1 MEKGDAQKNIFL
13 SWLLVIVM
21 FELEMWEVFMAWV
34 KFVREGIE
42 IEVNAGM
49 SVLEAE
55 IQAGLRPDAPCGGLG
70 KCGKC
75 LVKMNGEVV
84 KACQMQIGEGEICV
98 VETLDGAG
106 NEKILTDGFNREV
119 VLEPG
124 LKMAQVKLEKAKT
137 GEKRSDWQRL
147 LDTLAEADGE
157 VEPEQM
163 EVDLKLAGEL
173 YGMRRDSDEWYV
185 IYSRRRILEMRKEAG
200 RRCLAAFDIGT
211 TTIAGYLLDGADGRT
226 LAVESRMNPQA
237 QYGADVI
244 MRANYALEH
253 GTEALSMCVRKAV
266 NEMLGSLA
274 EDAGIRR
281 EDVFQVCV
289 VGNTCMHHLFL
300 GISPASLV
308 HAPYTPAV
316 SERLVLNAGDYGL
329 SVQERAELIM
339 LPDIAG
345 YVGADTCGCL
355 LAIRQD
361 LREEISLMIDIGTNG
376 EMVLG
381 NRERMVTCSTAA
393 GPAFEGAKIEC
404 GMRGADG
411 AVDHVKYEDG
421 KWSYTTVGNKPAV
434 GLCGSGLIDL
444 VAGLL
449 DAGILDENGVLRS
462 GQEKQ
467 GVFILVPPEQS
478 GNERGV
484 YLTQKDIGEV
494 QLAKAAIAAGIRML
508 MEKLG
513 ITEDEISSV
522 YIAGAFG
529 NYMDP
534 VSAGKISLLPATL
547 VKKVKP
553 VGNAAGEGAKI
564 ALVNE
569 KEMLEMDELVRKTEF
584 IELAASAD
592 FQDYFI
598 DELGFEID
606 E

>member
-1 MEKGDAQKNIFL
+1 
-13 SWLLVIVM
+13 
-21 FELEMWEVFMAWV
+21 MAWV

-75 LVKMNGEVV
+75 MVKIDGEVV
-84 KACQMQIGEGEICV
+84 KACQVRICEGEICV

-185 IYSRRRILEMRKEAG
+185 IYSRRRILEMRKETG

-211 TTIAGYLLDGADGRT
+211 TTIVGYLLDGADGRT

-281 EDVFQVCV
+281 EDVFQVCI

-329 SVQERAELIM
+329 AVQERAELIM
-339 LPDIAG
+339 LSDIAG

-361 LREEISLMIDIGTNG
+361 QQEEISLMIDIGTNG

-404 GMRGADG
+404 GMRGAAG

-421 KWSYTTVGNKPAV
+421 KWNYTTVGNKPAV

-449 DAGILDENGVLRS
+449 DAGMLDENGVLRS

>member
-1 MEKGDAQKNIFL
+1 
-13 SWLLVIVM
+13 
-21 FELEMWEVFMAWV
+21 MAWV
-34 KFVREGIE
+34 KFVRENCE
-42 IEVNAGM
+42 IEVEAGM

-55 IQAGLRPDAPCGGLG
+55 IRAGLRPDAPCGGLG

-75 LVKMNGEVV
+75 LVKINGEVV
-84 KACQMQIGEGEICV
+84 KACQVRVGTGETCV
-98 VETLDGAG
+98 VETLDRVGD
-106 NEKILTDGFNREV
+106 EKILTAGFNREV
-119 VLEPG
+119 VFEPG
-124 LKMAQVKLEKAKT
+124 LRMAQVELEKAKP

-147 LDTLAEADGE
+147 LNELAEKDSDVA
-157 VEPEQM
+157 PESM
-163 EVDLKLAGEL
+163 EVDLRLAGEL
-173 YGMRRDSDEWYV
+173 YGMRRDSDDWYV
-185 IYSRRRILEMRKEAG
+185 IYSGRRILEMRKVAG

-211 TTIAGYLLDGADGRT
+211 TTIAGYLLDGEDGRT

-253 GTEALSMCVRKAV
+253 GTEVLSMCIREAA
-266 NEMLGSLA
+266 NEMLGVLA
-274 EDAGIRR
+274 DDAGIDRR
-281 EDVFQVCV
+281 DIFQVCI

-329 SVQERAELIM
+329 DVQRKAELIM

-355 LAIRQD
+355 LALRQD
-361 LREEISLMIDIGTNG
+361 LQEEISLMIDIGTNG

-381 NRERMVTCSTAA
+381 NREHLVTCSTAA

-404 GMRGADG
+404 GMRGAAG

-449 DAGILDENGVLRS
+449 DAGMLDENGALS
-462 GQEKQ
+462 TGQENQ
-467 GVFILVPPEQS
+467 GVFMLVPPEQA

-494 QLAKAAIAAGIRML
+494 QLAKAAIAAGIQML
-508 MEKLG
+508 MERLG

-534 VSAGKISLLPATL
+534 VSAGKIGLIPTAL
-547 VKKVKP
+547 VKEVKP

-569 KEMLEMDELVRKTEF
+569 NEMLEMDELVRKIDF
-584 IELAASAD
+584 VELAASAE
-592 FQDYFI
+592 FQDHFI
-598 DELGFEID
+598 DELGFIKVNE
-606 E
+606 

>member
-1 MEKGDAQKNIFL
+1 
-13 SWLLVIVM
+13 
-21 FELEMWEVFMAWV
+21 MAWV
-34 KFVREGIE
+34 KFVRKNIE
-42 IEVNAGM
+42 IEMEDGA

-55 IQAGLRPDAPCGGLG
+55 IRAGLRPDAPCGGLG

-75 LVKMNGEVV
+75 LVKINGEVV
-84 KACQMQIGEGEICV
+84 KACQVRISEGETCV
-98 VETLDGAG
+98 VETLDRAG
-106 NEKILTDGFNREV
+106 SEKILMDGFNREV
-119 VLEPG
+119 VFEPG
-124 LKMAQVKLEKAKT
+124 LRMVQVELEKARP

-147 LDTLAEADGE
+147 LDELAEMDSD
-157 VEPEQM
+157 VEPERM

-173 YGMRRDSDEWYV
+173 YGMRRDSDDWYV
-185 IYSRRRILEMRKEAG
+185 IYSGRRILEMRKQAG

-211 TTIAGYLLDGADGRT
+211 TTIAGYLLDSEDGRM

-253 GTEALSMCVRKAV
+253 GTDVLSRCIREAV
-266 NEMLGSLA
+266 NEMLGVLA
-274 EDAGIRR
+274 GDAGISR
-281 EDVFQVCV
+281 EDIFQVCI

-329 SVQERAELIM
+329 DVQRKAELIM

-355 LAIRQD
+355 LALRQD
-361 LREEISLMIDIGTNG
+361 QKDEISLMIDIGTNG

-381 NRERMVTCSTAA
+381 NRNRLVTCSTAA

-404 GMRGADG
+404 GMRGAAG
-411 AVDHVKYEDG
+411 AVDHVKYENG
-421 KWSYTTVGNKPAV
+421 KWDYTTVGNQPAV

-449 DAGILDENGVLRS
+449 DAGMLDENGALSS

-467 GVFILVPPEQS
+467 GVFMLVPLEQA

-494 QLAKAAIAAGIRML
+494 QLAKAAIAAGIQML
-508 MEKLG
+508 MKRLG
-513 ITEDEISSV
+513 ITEEEICSV

-534 VSAGKISLLPATL
+534 VSAGKIGLLPAAL

-569 KEMLEMDELVRKTEF
+569 REMLEMDELVGKIDF
-584 IELAASAD
+584 VELAASGD

-598 DELGFEID
+598 DELGFEAN

>member
-1 MEKGDAQKNIFL
+1 MLWSGII
-13 SWLLVIVM
+13 LLVVVM
-21 FELEMWEVFMAWV
+21 LGLEMWEVFMAWV

-42 IEVNAGM
+42 IEVNAGR

-75 LVKMNGEVV
+75 LVKINGEVV
-84 KACQMQIGEGEICV
+84 KACQVRICEGETCV
-98 VETLDGAG
+98 VETLDRAG

-119 VLEPG
+119 VFEPG
-124 LKMAQVKLEKAKT
+124 LRMAQVELEKAKT

-147 LDTLAEADGE
+147 LDTLAETDGE
-157 VEPEQM
+157 VEPGQM

-281 EDVFQVCV
+281 EDIFQVCV

-329 SVQERAELIM
+329 AVQERAELIM
-339 LPDIAG
+339 LSDIAG

-404 GMRGADG
+404 GMRGAAG

-421 KWSYTTVGNKPAV
+421 KWNYTTVGNKPAV

-449 DAGILDENGVLRS
+449 DAGMLDENGVLRS

-467 GVFILVPPEQS
+467 DAFILVPPERA

-508 MEKLG
+508 MERLG
-513 ITEDEISSV
+513 ITEDDIGSV

-534 VSAGKISLLPATL
+534 VSAGKIGLLPATL

-569 KEMLEMDELVRKTEF
+569 KEMLEMDELVRKIEF
-584 IELAASAD
+584 VELAASAD

-598 DELGFEID
+598 DELGFETG

>member
-1 MEKGDAQKNIFL
+1 
-13 SWLLVIVM
+13 
-21 FELEMWEVFMAWV
+21 MAWV
-34 KFVREGIE
+34 NFVREGKR
-42 IEVNAGM
+42 IEVEDGV

-55 IQAGLRPDAPCGGLG
+55 IRAGLRPDAPCGGLG

-75 LVKMNGEVV
+75 LVKIDGEVV
-84 KACQMQIGEGEICV
+84 KACQVRAGGEPEHKEYI
-98 VETLDGAG
+98 VETLERSGD
-106 NEKILTDGFNREV
+106 EKILTDGFNREV
-119 VLEPG
+119 VFAPG
-124 LKMAQVKLEKAKT
+124 VRMEKVVLEKAKQ

-147 LDTLAEADGE
+147 LDALAETDSG
-157 VEPEQM
+157 VEPERM
-163 EVDLKLAGEL
+163 EADLKLAGEL
-173 YGMRRDSDEWYV
+173 YGMRRDSDDWYV
-185 IYSRRRILEMRKEAG
+185 IYSGRRIMELRKEAG
-200 RRCLAAFDIGT
+200 RRCLVAFDIGT
-211 TTIAGYLLDGADGRT
+211 TTIAGYLLDGEDGRT

-253 GTEALSMCVRKAV
+253 GTDVLSQCIREAV
-266 NEMLGSLA
+266 NEMLGVLA
-274 EDAGIRR
+274 GDAGISR
-281 EDVFQVCV
+281 DDIFQVCI

-329 SVQERAELIM
+329 DVQRKAELIM

-355 LAIRQD
+355 LTLRQD
-361 LREEISLMIDIGTNG
+361 LKDEISLMIDIGTNG

-381 NRERMVTCSTAA
+381 NKERLVTCSTAA

-404 GMRGADG
+404 GMRGAAG
-411 AVDHVKYEDG
+411 AVDHVKFEDG
-421 KWSYTTVGNKPAV
+421 KWSYTTVGDKPAV

-449 DAGILDENGVLRS
+449 DAGMLDENGVLSS
-462 GQEKQ
+462 GQEKP
-467 GVFILVPPEQS
+467 GVFVLVPKEQA
-478 GNERGV
+478 GTEKGV
-484 YLTQKDIGEV
+484 YITQKDIGEV
-494 QLAKAAIAAGIRML
+494 QLAKAAIAAGIQML
-508 MEKLG
+508 EKQIGIMEDQ
-513 ITEDEISSV
+513 IDSV

-534 VSAGKISLLPATL
+534 VSAGRIGLFPETL
-547 VKKVKP
+547 VRKVKP

-569 KEMLEMDELVRKTEF
+569 REMLEMDELVRKIDF
-584 IELAASAD
+584 VELAASAD

-598 DELGFEID
+598 DELGFEMS

>member
-1 MEKGDAQKNIFL
+1 M
-13 SWLLVIVM
+13 VC
-21 FELEMWEVFMAWV
+21 V
-34 KFVREGIE
+34 KFVREDIE
-42 IEVNAGM
+42 IEMEDGA

-55 IQAGLRPDAPCGGLG
+55 IRAGLRPDAPCGGLG

-75 LVKMNGEVV
+75 LVKINGEVV
-84 KACQMQIGEGEICV
+84 KACQVRISEGETCV
-98 VETLDGAG
+98 VETLDRAG
-106 NEKILTDGFNREV
+106 SEKILTDGFNREV
-119 VLEPG
+119 VFEPG
-124 LKMAQVKLEKAKT
+124 LRMAQVELEKARP

-147 LDTLAEADGE
+147 LDELAEMDSD
-157 VEPEQM
+157 VEPERM

-173 YGMRRDSDEWYV
+173 YGMRRDSDDWYV
-185 IYSRRRILEMRKEAG
+185 IYSGRRILEMRKQAG

-211 TTIAGYLLDGADGRT
+211 TTIAGYLLDSEDGRM

-253 GTEALSMCVRKAV
+253 GTDVLSRCIREAV
-266 NEMLGSLA
+266 NEMLGVLA
-274 EDAGIRR
+274 GDAGISR
-281 EDVFQVCV
+281 EDIFQVCI

-329 SVQERAELIM
+329 DVQRKAELIM

-355 LAIRQD
+355 LALRQD
-361 LREEISLMIDIGTNG
+361 LKDEISLIIDIGTNG

-381 NRERMVTCSTAA
+381 NRDRLVTCSTAA

-404 GMRGADG
+404 GMRGAAG
-411 AVDHVKYEDG
+411 AVDHVKYENG
-421 KWSYTTVGNKPAV
+421 KWNYTTVGNQPAV
-434 GLCGSGLIDL
+434 GLCGSGFIDL

-449 DAGILDENGVLRS
+449 DAGMLDENGALSS

-467 GVFILVPPEQS
+467 GVFMLVPPEQA

-494 QLAKAAIAAGIRML
+494 QLAKAAIAAGIQML
-508 MEKLG
+508 MKRLG
-513 ITEDEISSV
+513 ITEEEICSV

-534 VSAGKISLLPATL
+534 VSAGKIGLLPAVL

-569 KEMLEMDELVRKTEF
+569 REMLEMDELVGKIDF
-584 IELAASAD
+584 VELAASGD

-598 DELGFEID
+598 DELGFEAN

>member
-1 MEKGDAQKNIFL
+1 
-13 SWLLVIVM
+13 
-21 FELEMWEVFMAWV
+21 MAWV
-34 KFVREGIE
+34 KFVRENIE
-42 IEVNAGM
+42 IEMEDGA

-55 IQAGLRPDAPCGGLG
+55 IRAGLRPDAPCGGLG

-75 LVKMNGEVV
+75 LVKINGEVV
-84 KACQMQIGEGEICV
+84 KACQVRISEGETCV
-98 VETLDGAG
+98 VETLDRAG
-106 NEKILTDGFNREV
+106 SEKILTDGFNREV
-119 VLEPG
+119 VFEPG
-124 LKMAQVKLEKAKT
+124 LRMVQVKLEKARP

-147 LDTLAEADGE
+147 LDELAEMDSD
-157 VEPEQM
+157 VEPERM

-173 YGMRRDSDEWYV
+173 YGMRRDSDDWYV
-185 IYSRRRILEMRKEAG
+185 IYSGRRILEMRKQAG

-211 TTIAGYLLDGADGRT
+211 TTIAGYLLDSEDGRM

-253 GTEALSMCVRKAV
+253 GTDVLSRCIREAV
-266 NEMLGSLA
+266 NEMLGVLA
-274 EDAGIRR
+274 GDAGISR
-281 EDVFQVCV
+281 EDIFQVCI

-329 SVQERAELIM
+329 DVQRKAELIM

-355 LAIRQD
+355 LALRQD
-361 LREEISLMIDIGTNG
+361 QKDEISLMIDIGTNG

-381 NRERMVTCSTAA
+381 NRNRLVTCSTAA

-404 GMRGADG
+404 GMRGAAG
-411 AVDHVKYEDG
+411 AVDHVKYENG
-421 KWSYTTVGNKPAV
+421 KWDYTTVGNQPAV

-449 DAGILDENGVLRS
+449 DAGMLDENGALSS

-467 GVFILVPPEQS
+467 GVFMLVPLEQA

-494 QLAKAAIAAGIRML
+494 QLAKAAIAAGIQML
-508 MEKLG
+508 MKRLG
-513 ITEDEISSV
+513 ITEEEICSV

-529 NYMDP
+529 TYMDP
-534 VSAGKISLLPATL
+534 VSAGKIGLLPAAL

-569 KEMLEMDELVRKTEF
+569 REMLEMDELVGKIDF
-584 IELAASAD
+584 VELAASGD

-598 DELGFEID
+598 DELGFEAN

>member
-1 MEKGDAQKNIFL
+1 
-13 SWLLVIVM
+13 
-21 FELEMWEVFMAWV
+21 MAWV
-34 KFVREGIE
+34 KFVRENIE
-42 IEVNAGM
+42 IEMEDGA

-55 IQAGLRPDAPCGGLG
+55 IRAGLRPDAPCGGLG

-75 LVKMNGEVV
+75 LVKINGEVV
-84 KACQMQIGEGEICV
+84 KACQVRISEGETCV
-98 VETLDGAG
+98 VETLDRAG
-106 NEKILTDGFNREV
+106 SEKILTDGFNREV
-119 VLEPG
+119 VFEPG
-124 LKMAQVKLEKAKT
+124 LRMVQVELEKARP

-147 LDTLAEADGE
+147 LDELAEMDSD
-157 VEPEQM
+157 VEPERM

-173 YGMRRDSDEWYV
+173 YGMRRDSDDWYV
-185 IYSRRRILEMRKEAG
+185 IYSGRRILEMRKQAG
-200 RRCLAAFDIGT
+200 RRCLVAFDIGT
-211 TTIAGYLLDGADGRT
+211 TTIAGYLLDSEDGRM

-253 GTEALSMCVRKAV
+253 GTDVLSRCIREAV
-266 NEMLGSLA
+266 NEMLGVLA
-274 EDAGIRR
+274 GDAGISRQ
-281 EDVFQVCV
+281 DIFQVCI

-329 SVQERAELIM
+329 DVQRKAELIM

-355 LAIRQD
+355 LALRQD
-361 LREEISLMIDIGTNG
+361 QKDEISLMIDIGTNG

-381 NRERMVTCSTAA
+381 NRNRLVTCSTAA

-404 GMRGADG
+404 GMRGAAG
-411 AVDHVKYEDG
+411 AVDHVKYENG
-421 KWSYTTVGNKPAV
+421 KWDYTTVGNQPAV

-449 DAGILDENGVLRS
+449 DAGMLDENGALSS

-467 GVFILVPPEQS
+467 GVFMLVPLEQA

-494 QLAKAAIAAGIRML
+494 QLAKAAIAAGIQML
-508 MEKLG
+508 MKRLG
-513 ITEDEISSV
+513 ITEEEICSV

-534 VSAGKISLLPATL
+534 VSAGKIGLLPAAL

-569 KEMLEMDELVRKTEF
+569 REMLEMDELVGKIDF
-584 IELAASAD
+584 VELAASGD

-598 DELGFEID
+598 DELGFEAN

>member
-1 MEKGDAQKNIFL
+1 
-13 SWLLVIVM
+13 
-21 FELEMWEVFMAWV
+21 MAWV
-34 KFVREGIE
+34 KFVRENIE
-42 IEVNAGM
+42 IEMEDGA

-55 IQAGLRPDAPCGGLG
+55 IRAGLRPDAPCGGLG

-75 LVKMNGEVV
+75 LVKINGEVV
-84 KACQMQIGEGEICV
+84 KACQVRISEGETCV
-98 VETLDGAG
+98 VETLDRAG
-106 NEKILTDGFNREV
+106 SEKILTDGFNREV
-119 VLEPG
+119 VFEPG
-124 LKMAQVKLEKAKT
+124 LRMVQVELEKARP

-147 LDTLAEADGE
+147 LDELAEMDSD
-157 VEPEQM
+157 VEPERM

-173 YGMRRDSDEWYV
+173 YGMRRDSDDWYV
-185 IYSRRRILEMRKEAG
+185 IYSGRRILEMRKQAG

-211 TTIAGYLLDGADGRT
+211 TTIAGYLLDSEDGRM

-253 GTEALSMCVRKAV
+253 GTDVLSRCIREAV
-266 NEMLGSLA
+266 NEMLGVLA
-274 EDAGIRR
+274 GDAGISR
-281 EDVFQVCV
+281 EDIFQVCI

-329 SVQERAELIM
+329 DVQRKAELIM

-355 LAIRQD
+355 LALRQD
-361 LREEISLMIDIGTNG
+361 QKDEISLMIDIGTNG

-381 NRERMVTCSTAA
+381 NRNRLVTCSTAA

-404 GMRGADG
+404 GMRGAAG

-449 DAGILDENGVLRS
+449 DAGMLDENGALS
-462 GQEKQ
+462 TGQENQ
-467 GVFILVPPEQS
+467 GVFMLVPLEQA

-494 QLAKAAIAAGIRML
+494 QLAKAAIAAGIQML
-508 MEKLG
+508 MKRLG
-513 ITEDEISSV
+513 ITEEEICSV

-534 VSAGKISLLPATL
+534 VSAGKIGLLPAAL

-569 KEMLEMDELVRKTEF
+569 REMLEMDELVGKIDF
-584 IELAASAD
+584 VELAASGD

-598 DELGFEID
+598 DELGFEAN

>member
-1 MEKGDAQKNIFL
+1 
-13 SWLLVIVM
+13 
-21 FELEMWEVFMAWV
+21 MAWV

-55 IQAGLRPDAPCGGLG
+55 IRAGLRPDAPCGGLG

-75 LVKMNGEVV
+75 LVKINGEVV
-84 KACQMQIGEGEICV
+84 KACQVRIGEGETCV
-98 VETLDGAG
+98 VETLDRAG

-119 VLEPG
+119 VFEPG
-124 LKMAQVKLEKAKT
+124 LRMAQVELEKAKT

-147 LDTLAEADGE
+147 LDTLAETDGE
-157 VEPEQM
+157 VEPGQM

-329 SVQERAELIM
+329 DVQRKAELIM

-355 LAIRQD
+355 LTLRQD
-361 LREEISLMIDIGTNG
+361 LKDEISLMIDIGTNG

-381 NRERMVTCSTAA
+381 NKERLVTCSTAA

-404 GMRGADG
+404 GMRGAAG
-411 AVDHVKYEDG
+411 AVDHVKFEDG
-421 KWSYTTVGNKPAV
+421 KWSYTTVGDKPAV

-449 DAGILDENGVLRS
+449 DAGMLDENGVLSS
-462 GQEKQ
+462 GQEKS
-467 GVFILVPPEQS
+467 GVFVLVPKEQA
-478 GNERGV
+478 GTEKGV
-484 YLTQKDIGEV
+484 YITQKDIGEV
-494 QLAKAAIAAGIRML
+494 QLAKAAIAAGIQML
-508 MEKLG
+508 EKQLG
-513 ITEDEISSV
+513 IMEDQIDSV

-534 VSAGKISLLPATL
+534 VSAGRIGLFPETL
-547 VKKVKP
+547 VRKVKP

-569 KEMLEMDELVRKTEF
+569 RKMLEMDELVRKIDF
-584 IELAASAD
+584 VELAASAD

-598 DELGFEID
+598 DELGFGMSE
-606 E
+606 

>member
-1 MEKGDAQKNIFL
+1 
-13 SWLLVIVM
+13 
-21 FELEMWEVFMAWV
+21 MAWV
-34 KFVREGIE
+34 KFVRENIE
-42 IEVNAGM
+42 IEMEDGA

-55 IQAGLRPDAPCGGLG
+55 IRAGLRPDAPCGGLG

-75 LVKMNGEVV
+75 LVKINGEVV
-84 KACQMQIGEGEICV
+84 KACQVRISEGETCV
-98 VETLDGAG
+98 VETLDRAG
-106 NEKILTDGFNREV
+106 SEKILTDGFNREV
-119 VLEPG
+119 VFEPG
-124 LKMAQVKLEKAKT
+124 LRMVQVELEKARP

-147 LDTLAEADGE
+147 LDELAEMDSD
-157 VEPEQM
+157 VEPERM

-173 YGMRRDSDEWYV
+173 YGMRRDSDDWYV
-185 IYSRRRILEMRKEAG
+185 IYSGRRILEMRKQAG

-211 TTIAGYLLDGADGRT
+211 TTIAGYLLDGEDGRT

-253 GTEALSMCVRKAV
+253 GTDVLSQCIREAV
-266 NEMLGSLA
+266 NEMLGVLA
-274 EDAGIRR
+274 GAAGISRN
-281 EDVFQVCV
+281 DIFQVCI

-329 SVQERAELIM
+329 DVQRKAELIM

-355 LAIRQD
+355 LALRQD
-361 LREEISLMIDIGTNG
+361 QKDEISLMIDIGTNG

-381 NRERMVTCSTAA
+381 NRNRLVTCSTAA

-404 GMRGADG
+404 GMRGAAG
-411 AVDHVKYEDG
+411 AVDHVKYENG
-421 KWSYTTVGNKPAV
+421 KWDYTTVGNQPAV

-449 DAGILDENGVLRS
+449 DAGMLDENGALSS

-467 GVFILVPPEQS
+467 GVFMLVPLEQA

-494 QLAKAAIAAGIRML
+494 QLAKAAIAAGIQML
-508 MEKLG
+508 MKRLG
-513 ITEDEISSV
+513 ITEEEICSV

-534 VSAGKISLLPATL
+534 VSAGKIGLLPAAL

-569 KEMLEMDELVRKTEF
+569 REMLEMDELVGKIDF
-584 IELAASAD
+584 VELAASGD

-598 DELGFEID
+598 DELGFEAN

>member
-1 MEKGDAQKNIFL
+1 
-13 SWLLVIVM
+13 
-21 FELEMWEVFMAWV
+21 MAWV
-34 KFVREGIE
+34 KFVRENCE
-42 IEVNAGM
+42 IEVEAGM

-55 IQAGLRPDAPCGGLG
+55 IRAGLRPDAPCGGLG

-75 LVKMNGEVV
+75 LVKINGEVV
-84 KACQMQIGEGEICV
+84 KACQVRVGTGETCV
-98 VETLDGAG
+98 VETLDRVGD
-106 NEKILTDGFNREV
+106 EKILTAGFNREV
-119 VLEPG
+119 VFEPG
-124 LKMAQVKLEKAKT
+124 LRMAQVELEKAKP

-147 LDTLAEADGE
+147 LNELAEKDSD
-157 VEPEQM
+157 VDPESM
-163 EVDLKLAGEL
+163 EVDLRLAGEL
-173 YGMRRDSDEWYV
+173 YGMRRDSDDWYV
-185 IYSRRRILEMRKEAG
+185 IYSGRRILEMRKVAG

-211 TTIAGYLLDGADGRT
+211 TTIAGYLLDGEDGRT

-253 GTEALSMCVRKAV
+253 GTEVLSMCIREAA
-266 NEMLGSLA
+266 NEMLGVLA
-274 EDAGIRR
+274 DDAGIDRR
-281 EDVFQVCV
+281 DIFQVCI

-329 SVQERAELIM
+329 DVQRKAELIM

-355 LAIRQD
+355 LALRQD
-361 LREEISLMIDIGTNG
+361 LQEEISLMIDIGTNG

-381 NRERMVTCSTAA
+381 NREHLVTCSTAA

-404 GMRGADG
+404 GMRGAAG

-449 DAGILDENGVLRS
+449 DAGMLDENGALS
-462 GQEKQ
+462 TGQENQ
-467 GVFILVPPEQS
+467 GVFMLVPPEQA

-494 QLAKAAIAAGIRML
+494 QLAKAAIAAGIQML
-508 MEKLG
+508 MERLG

-534 VSAGKISLLPATL
+534 VSAGKIGLIPTAL
-547 VKKVKP
+547 VKEVKP

-569 KEMLEMDELVRKTEF
+569 NEMLEMDELVRKIDF
-584 IELAASAD
+584 VELAASAE
-592 FQDYFI
+592 FQDHFI
-598 DELGFEID
+598 DELGFKVSE
-606 E
+606 

>member
-1 MEKGDAQKNIFL
+1 
-13 SWLLVIVM
+13 
-21 FELEMWEVFMAWV
+21 MAWV
-34 KFVREGIE
+34 KFVRENCE
-42 IEVNAGM
+42 IEVEAGM

-55 IQAGLRPDAPCGGLG
+55 IRAGLRPDAPCGGLG

-75 LVKMNGEVV
+75 LVKINGEVV
-84 KACQMQIGEGEICV
+84 KACQVRVGTGETCV
-98 VETLDGAG
+98 VETLDRVGD
-106 NEKILTDGFNREV
+106 EKILTAGFNREV
-119 VLEPG
+119 VFEPG
-124 LKMAQVKLEKAKT
+124 LRMAQVELEKAKP

-147 LDTLAEADGE
+147 LNELAEKDSD
-157 VEPEQM
+157 VDPESM
-163 EVDLKLAGEL
+163 EVDLRLAGEL
-173 YGMRRDSDEWYV
+173 YGMRRDSDDWYV
-185 IYSRRRILEMRKEAG
+185 IYSGRRILEMRKVAG

-211 TTIAGYLLDGADGRT
+211 TTIAGYLLDGEDGRT

-253 GTEALSMCVRKAV
+253 GTEVLSMCIREAA
-266 NEMLGSLA
+266 NEMLGVLA
-274 EDAGIRR
+274 DDAGIDRR
-281 EDVFQVCV
+281 DIFQVCI

-329 SVQERAELIM
+329 DVQRKAELIM

-355 LAIRQD
+355 LALRQD
-361 LREEISLMIDIGTNG
+361 LQEEISLMIDIGTNG

-381 NRERMVTCSTAA
+381 NREHLVTCSTAA

-404 GMRGADG
+404 GMRGAAG

-449 DAGILDENGVLRS
+449 DEGMLDENGALS
-462 GQEKQ
+462 TGQENQ
-467 GVFILVPPEQS
+467 GVFMLVPPEQA

-494 QLAKAAIAAGIRML
+494 QLAKAAIAAGIQML
-508 MEKLG
+508 MERLG

-534 VSAGKISLLPATL
+534 VSAGKIGLIPTAL
-547 VKKVKP
+547 VKEVKP

-569 KEMLEMDELVRKTEF
+569 NEMLEMDELVRKIDF
-584 IELAASAD
+584 VELAASAE
-592 FQDYFI
+592 FQDHFI
-598 DELGFEID
+598 DELGFIKVNE
-606 E
+606 

>member
-1 MEKGDAQKNIFL
+1 
-13 SWLLVIVM
+13 
-21 FELEMWEVFMAWV
+21 MAWV
-34 KFVREGIE
+34 KFVREDIE
-42 IEVNAGM
+42 IEVEDGM

-55 IQAGLRPDAPCGGLG
+55 IRAGLRPDAPCGGLG

-75 LVKMNGEVV
+75 LVKINGEVV
-84 KACQMQIGEGEICV
+84 KACQVRISEGEPCV
-98 VETLDGAG
+98 VETLDRAG
-106 NEKILTDGFNREV
+106 SEKILTDGFNREV
-119 VLEPG
+119 VFEPG
-124 LKMAQVKLEKAKT
+124 LRMAQVELEKARP

-147 LDTLAEADGE
+147 LDELAEMDSD
-157 VEPEQM
+157 VEPERM
-163 EVDLKLAGEL
+163 EVDLKLAGEV
-173 YGMRRDSDEWYV
+173 YGMRRDSDDWYV
-185 IYSRRRILEMRKEAG
+185 IYSGRRILEMRKEAG

-211 TTIAGYLLDGADGRT
+211 TTIAGYLLDGEDGRT

-253 GTEALSMCVRKAV
+253 GTDVLSRCIREVV
-266 NEMLGSLA
+266 NEMLGVLA
-274 EDAGIRR
+274 GYAGISR
-281 EDVFQVCV
+281 EDIFQVCI

-329 SVQERAELIM
+329 DVQRKAELIM

-355 LAIRQD
+355 LALRQD
-361 LREEISLMIDIGTNG
+361 LKDEISLMIDIGTNG

-381 NRERMVTCSTAA
+381 NRDRLVTCSTAA

-404 GMRGADG
+404 GMRGATG
-411 AVDHVKYEDG
+411 AVDHVKYENG
-421 KWSYTTVGNKPAV
+421 KWDYTTVGNQPVV

-449 DAGILDENGVLRS
+449 DAGMLDENGALSS

-467 GVFILVPPEQS
+467 GVFMLVPPEQA

-494 QLAKAAIAAGIRML
+494 QLAKAAIAAGIQML
-508 MEKLG
+508 MKRLG
-513 ITEDEISSV
+513 ITEEEICSV

-534 VSAGKISLLPATL
+534 VSAGKIGLLPAAL
-547 VKKVKP
+547 VKKVEP

-569 KEMLEMDELVRKTEF
+569 REMLEMDELVGKIDF
-584 IELAASAD
+584 VELAASGD

-598 DELGFEID
+598 DELGFEAN

>member
-1 MEKGDAQKNIFL
+1 
-13 SWLLVIVM
+13 
-21 FELEMWEVFMAWV
+21 MAWV
-34 KFVREGIE
+34 KFVRENIE
-42 IEVNAGM
+42 IEMEDGA

-55 IQAGLRPDAPCGGLG
+55 IRAGLRPDAPCGGLG

-75 LVKMNGEVV
+75 LVKINGEVV
-84 KACQMQIGEGEICV
+84 KACQVRISEGETCV
-98 VETLDGAG
+98 VETLDRAG
-106 NEKILTDGFNREV
+106 SEKILTDGFNREV
-119 VLEPG
+119 VFEPG
-124 LKMAQVKLEKAKT
+124 LRMVQVKLEKARP

-147 LDTLAEADGE
+147 LDELAEMDSD
-157 VEPEQM
+157 VEPERM

-173 YGMRRDSDEWYV
+173 YGMRRDSDDWYV
-185 IYSRRRILEMRKEAG
+185 IYSGRRILEMRKQAG

-211 TTIAGYLLDGADGRT
+211 TTIAGYLLDSEDGRM

-253 GTEALSMCVRKAV
+253 GTDVLSRCIREAV
-266 NEMLGSLA
+266 NEMLGVLA
-274 EDAGIRR
+274 GDAGISR
-281 EDVFQVCV
+281 EDIFQVCI

-329 SVQERAELIM
+329 DVQRKAELIM

-355 LAIRQD
+355 LALRQD
-361 LREEISLMIDIGTNG
+361 QKDEISLMIDIGTNG

-381 NRERMVTCSTAA
+381 NRNRLVTCSTAA

-404 GMRGADG
+404 GMRGAAG
-411 AVDHVKYEDG
+411 AVDHVKYENG
-421 KWSYTTVGNKPAV
+421 KWDYTTVGNQPAV

-449 DAGILDENGVLRS
+449 DAGMLDENGALSS

-467 GVFILVPPEQS
+467 GVFMLVPLEQA

-494 QLAKAAIAAGIRML
+494 QLAKAAIAAGIQML
-508 MEKLG
+508 MKRLG
-513 ITEDEISSV
+513 ITEEEICSV

-534 VSAGKISLLPATL
+534 VSAGKIGLLPAAL

-569 KEMLEMDELVRKTEF
+569 REMLEMDELVGKIDF
-584 IELAASAD
+584 VELAASGD

-598 DELGFEID
+598 DELGFEAN

>member
-1 MEKGDAQKNIFL
+1 
-13 SWLLVIVM
+13 
-21 FELEMWEVFMAWV
+21 MAWV
-34 KFVREGIE
+34 KFVREDIE
-42 IEVNAGM
+42 IEVEDGT

-55 IQAGLRPDAPCGGLG
+55 IRAGLRPDAPCGGLG

-75 LVKMNGEVV
+75 LVKIDGEVV
-84 KACQMQIGEGEICV
+84 KACQVRIGVGEICA
-98 VETLDGAG
+98 VETLDRAG

-119 VLEPG
+119 VFGPG
-124 LKMAQVKLEKAKT
+124 LRMVQVELEKANV
-137 GEKRSDWQRL
+137 GERRSDWERL
-147 LDTLAEADGE
+147 LDILGE
-157 VEPEQM
+157 QDSDISPESM
-163 EVDLKLAGEL
+163 EVNLKLAGEL

-185 IYSRRRILEMRKEAG
+185 VYSRRRILEFRKEAG
-200 RRCLAAFDIGT
+200 RRCLVAFDIGT
-211 TTIAGYLLDGADGRT
+211 TTIAGYLLDGEDGRT

-253 GTEALSMCVRKAV
+253 GTEALSQCIREAV
-266 NEMLGSLA
+266 NEMLGVLA
-274 EDAGIRR
+274 ENAGIDRR
-281 EDVFQVCV
+281 DIFQVCI

-316 SERLVLNAGDYGL
+316 SERLVLNAEDYGL
-329 SVQERAELIM
+329 AVQKKAELIM

-355 LAIRQD
+355 LALRQD
-361 LREEISLMIDIGTNG
+361 LQEEISLMIDIGTNG

-381 NRERMVTCSTAA
+381 NRERLVTCSTAA

-404 GMRGADG
+404 GMRGAAG
-411 AVDHVKYEDG
+411 AVDHVKFRDG

-449 DAGILDENGVLRS
+449 DAGMLDENGALSS
-462 GQEKQ
+462 GQKNQ
-467 GVFILVPPEQS
+467 SVFMLVSPELA

-494 QLAKAAIAAGIRML
+494 QLAKAAIAAGIQML
-508 MEKLG
+508 MERLG

-534 VSAGKISLLPATL
+534 VSAGKIGLFPAAL
-547 VKKVKP
+547 VRKVKP
-553 VGNAAGEGAKI
+553 VGNTAGEGAKI

-569 KEMLEMDELVRKTEF
+569 KEMLEMDELVRKIDF
-584 IELAASAD
+584 VELAASGD

-598 DELGFEID
+598 DELGFEVRS
-606 E
+606 

>member
-1 MEKGDAQKNIFL
+1 
-13 SWLLVIVM
+13 
-21 FELEMWEVFMAWV
+21 MAWV
-34 KFVREGIE
+34 KFVRENIE
-42 IEVNAGM
+42 IEMEDGA

-55 IQAGLRPDAPCGGLG
+55 IRAGLRPDAPCGGLG

-75 LVKMNGEVV
+75 LVKINGEVV
-84 KACQMQIGEGEICV
+84 KACQVRISEGETCV
-98 VETLDGAG
+98 VETLDRAG
-106 NEKILTDGFNREV
+106 SEKILTDGFNREV

-124 LKMAQVKLEKAKT
+124 LRMVQVELEKARP

-147 LDTLAEADGE
+147 LDELAEMDSD
-157 VEPEQM
+157 VEPERM

-173 YGMRRDSDEWYV
+173 YGMRRDSDDWYV
-185 IYSRRRILEMRKEAG
+185 IYSGRRILEMRKQAG

-211 TTIAGYLLDGADGRT
+211 TTIAGYLLDSEDGRM

-253 GTEALSMCVRKAV
+253 GTDVLSRCIREAV
-266 NEMLGSLA
+266 NEMLGVLA
-274 EDAGIRR
+274 GDAGISRQ
-281 EDVFQVCV
+281 DIFQVCI

-329 SVQERAELIM
+329 DVQRKAELIM

-355 LAIRQD
+355 LALRQD
-361 LREEISLMIDIGTNG
+361 QKDEISLMIDIGTNG

-381 NRERMVTCSTAA
+381 NRNRLVTCSTAA

-404 GMRGADG
+404 GMRGAAG
-411 AVDHVKYEDG
+411 AVDHVKYENG
-421 KWSYTTVGNKPAV
+421 KWDYTTVGNQPAV

-449 DAGILDENGVLRS
+449 DAGMLDENGALSS

-467 GVFILVPPEQS
+467 GVFMLVPLEQA

-494 QLAKAAIAAGIRML
+494 QLAKAAIAAGIQML
-508 MEKLG
+508 MKRLG
-513 ITEDEISSV
+513 ITEEEICSV

-534 VSAGKISLLPATL
+534 VSAGKIGLLPAAL

-569 KEMLEMDELVRKTEF
+569 REMLEMDELVGKIDF
-584 IELAASAD
+584 VELAASGD

-598 DELGFEID
+598 DELGFEAN

>member
-1 MEKGDAQKNIFL
+1 
-13 SWLLVIVM
+13 
-21 FELEMWEVFMAWV
+21 MAWV
-34 KFVREGIE
+34 KFVRENIE
-42 IEVNAGM
+42 IEMEDGA

-55 IQAGLRPDAPCGGLG
+55 IRAGLRPDAPCGGLG

-75 LVKMNGEVV
+75 LVKINGEVV
-84 KACQMQIGEGEICV
+84 KACQVRISEGETCV
-98 VETLDGAG
+98 VETLDRAG
-106 NEKILTDGFNREV
+106 SEKILTDGFNREV
-119 VLEPG
+119 VFEPG
-124 LKMAQVKLEKAKT
+124 LRMVQVKLEKARP

-147 LDTLAEADGE
+147 LDELAEMDSD
-157 VEPEQM
+157 VEPERM

-173 YGMRRDSDEWYV
+173 YGMRRDSDDWYV
-185 IYSRRRILEMRKEAG
+185 IYSGRRILEMRKQAG

-211 TTIAGYLLDGADGRT
+211 TTIAGYLLDSEDGRM

-253 GTEALSMCVRKAV
+253 GTDVLSRCIREAV
-266 NEMLGSLA
+266 NEMLGVLA
-274 EDAGIRR
+274 GDAGISR
-281 EDVFQVCV
+281 EDIFQVCI

-329 SVQERAELIM
+329 DVQRKAELIM

-355 LAIRQD
+355 LALRQD
-361 LREEISLMIDIGTNG
+361 QKDEISLMIDIGTNG

-381 NRERMVTCSTAA
+381 NRNRLVTCSTAA

-404 GMRGADG
+404 GMRGAAG
-411 AVDHVKYEDG
+411 AVDHVKYENG
-421 KWSYTTVGNKPAV
+421 KWDYTTVGNQPAV

-449 DAGILDENGVLRS
+449 DAGMLDENGALSS

-467 GVFILVPPEQS
+467 GMFMLVPLEQA

-494 QLAKAAIAAGIRML
+494 QLAKAAIAAGIQML
-508 MEKLG
+508 MKRLG
-513 ITEDEISSV
+513 ITEEEICSV

-534 VSAGKISLLPATL
+534 VSAGKIGLLPAAL

-569 KEMLEMDELVRKTEF
+569 REMLEMDELVGKIDF
-584 IELAASAD
+584 VELAASGD

-598 DELGFEID
+598 DELGFEAN

>member
-1 MEKGDAQKNIFL
+1 
-13 SWLLVIVM
+13 
-21 FELEMWEVFMAWV
+21 MAWV
-34 KFVREGIE
+34 KFVRENIE
-42 IEVNAGM
+42 IEMEDGA

-55 IQAGLRPDAPCGGLG
+55 IRAGLRPDAPCGGLG

-75 LVKMNGEVV
+75 LVKINGEVV
-84 KACQMQIGEGEICV
+84 KACQVRISEGETCV
-98 VETLDGAG
+98 VETLDRAG
-106 NEKILTDGFNREV
+106 SEKILTDGFNREV
-119 VLEPG
+119 VFEPG
-124 LKMAQVKLEKAKT
+124 LRMVQVKLEKARP

-147 LDTLAEADGE
+147 LDELAEMDSD
-157 VEPEQM
+157 VEPERM

-173 YGMRRDSDEWYV
+173 YGMRRDSDDWYV
-185 IYSRRRILEMRKEAG
+185 IYSGRRILEMRKQAG

-211 TTIAGYLLDGADGRT
+211 TTIVGYLLDSEDGRM

-253 GTEALSMCVRKAV
+253 GTDVLSRCIREAV
-266 NEMLGSLA
+266 NEMLGVLA
-274 EDAGIRR
+274 GDAGISR
-281 EDVFQVCV
+281 EDIFQVCI

-329 SVQERAELIM
+329 DVQRKAELIM

-355 LAIRQD
+355 LALRQD
-361 LREEISLMIDIGTNG
+361 QKDEISLMIDIGTNG

-381 NRERMVTCSTAA
+381 NRNRLVTCSTAA

-404 GMRGADG
+404 GMRGAAG
-411 AVDHVKYEDG
+411 AVDHVKYENG
-421 KWSYTTVGNKPAV
+421 KWDYTTVGNQPAV

-449 DAGILDENGVLRS
+449 DAGMLDENGALSS

-467 GVFILVPPEQS
+467 GVFMLVPLEQA

-494 QLAKAAIAAGIRML
+494 QLAKAAIAAGIQML
-508 MEKLG
+508 MKRLG
-513 ITEDEISSV
+513 ITEEEICSV

-534 VSAGKISLLPATL
+534 VSAGKIGLLPAAL

-569 KEMLEMDELVRKTEF
+569 REMLEMDELVGKIDF
-584 IELAASAD
+584 VELAASGD

-598 DELGFEID
+598 DELGFEAN

>member
-1 MEKGDAQKNIFL
+1 
-13 SWLLVIVM
+13 
-21 FELEMWEVFMAWV
+21 MAWV
-34 KFVREGIE
+34 KFVREDIE
-42 IEVNAGM
+42 IEVEDGI

-75 LVKMNGEVV
+75 LVKINGEVV
-84 KACQMQIGEGEICV
+84 KACQVRIGEGETCV
-98 VETLDGAG
+98 VETLDRAG

-119 VLEPG
+119 VFEPG
-124 LKMAQVKLEKAKT
+124 LRMAQVELEKAKA

-147 LDTLAEADGE
+147 LDTLAETDGE
-157 VEPEQM
+157 VEPGQM

-308 HAPYTPAV
+308 HAPYIPAV

-329 SVQERAELIM
+329 AVQERAELIM
-339 LPDIAG
+339 LSDIAG
-345 YVGADTCGCL
+345 YVGADGDLFYCGRAC
-355 LAIRQD
+355 
-361 LREEISLMIDIGTNG
+361 
-376 EMVLG
+376 
-381 NRERMVTCSTAA
+381 
-393 GPAFEGAKIEC
+393 F
-404 GMRGADG
+404 
-411 AVDHVKYEDG
+411 
-421 KWSYTTVGNKPAV
+421 
-434 GLCGSGLIDL
+434 
-444 VAGLL
+444 
-449 DAGILDENGVLRS
+449 
-462 GQEKQ
+462 
-467 GVFILVPPEQS
+467 
-478 GNERGV
+478 
-484 YLTQKDIGEV
+484 
-494 QLAKAAIAAGIRML
+494 
-508 MEKLG
+508 
-513 ITEDEISSV
+513 
-522 YIAGAFG
+522 
-529 NYMDP
+529 
-534 VSAGKISLLPATL
+534 
-547 VKKVKP
+547 
-553 VGNAAGEGAKI
+553 
-564 ALVNE
+564 
-569 KEMLEMDELVRKTEF
+569 
-584 IELAASAD
+584 
-592 FQDYFI
+592 
-598 DELGFEID
+598 
-606 E
+606 

>member
-1 MEKGDAQKNIFL
+1 
-13 SWLLVIVM
+13 
-21 FELEMWEVFMAWV
+21 MAWV

-75 LVKMNGEVV
+75 LVKIDGEVV
-84 KACQMQIGEGEICV
+84 KACQMRIGEGEACV
-98 VETLDGAG
+98 VETLDRAG

-119 VLEPG
+119 VFEPG
-124 LKMAQVKLEKAKT
+124 LRMARVELEKAKT

-147 LDTLAEADGE
+147 LDTLAETDGE
-157 VEPEQM
+157 VEPGQM

-253 GTEALSMCVRKAV
+253 GTEALSMCVREAV
-266 NEMLGSLA
+266 NEMLGRLV

-329 SVQERAELIM
+329 AVQERAELLM

-361 LREEISLMIDIGTNG
+361 QQKEISLMIDIGTNG

-381 NRERMVTCSTAA
+381 NWERMVTCSTAA

-404 GMRGADG
+404 GMRGAVG

-449 DAGILDENGVLRS
+449 DAGMLDENGMLSS

-467 GVFILVPPEQS
+467 GVFILVPSEQA

-508 MEKLG
+508 MERLG

-534 VSAGKISLLPATL
+534 VSAGKIGLLPAAL

-569 KEMLEMDELVRKTEF
+569 KEMLEMDELVRKIEF
-584 IELAASAD
+584 VELAASAD

-598 DELGFEID
+598 DELGFETGK
-606 E
+606 

>member
-1 MEKGDAQKNIFL
+1 MSKTFTVTFLPQKKKT
-13 SWLLVIVM
+13 
-21 FELEMWEVFMAWV
+21 EVP
-34 KFVREGIE
+34 EGTTIL
-42 IEVNAGM
+42 A
-49 SVLEAE
+49 AE
-55 IQAGLRPDAPCGGLG
+55 QMAGLEPDAPCGGNG

-75 LVKMNGEVV
+75 RVEILEGKKTGVV
-84 KACQMQIGEGEICV
+84 LACQTPVDSDMKIDTMLQEKVQRILAEGKTRSVPVDPGI
-98 VETLDGAG
+98 T
-106 NEKILTDGFNREV
+106 LTD
-119 VLEPG
+119 P
-124 LKMAQVKLEKAKT
+124 
-137 GEKRSDWQRL
+137 
-147 LDTLAEADGE
+147 
-157 VEPEQM
+157 
-163 EVDLKLAGEL
+163 
-173 YGMRRDSDEWYV
+173 DS
-185 IYSRRRILEMRKEAG
+185 G
-200 RRCLAAFDIGT
+200 RPYYLMAFDIGT
-211 TTIAGYLLDGADGRT
+211 TTVVGYLLDGKDGHE
-226 LAVESRMNPQA
+226 AGVASMMNPQH
-237 QYGADVI
+237 QFGADVI
-244 MRANYALEH
+244 SRANYVLENGGEQMRKVIVDALNQLI
-253 GTEALSMCVRKAV
+253 GKACT
-266 NEMLGSLA
+266 
-274 EDAGIRR
+274 DAGILR
-281 EDVFQVCV
+281 EDIIQISI

-329 SVQERAELIM
+329 DVQRKAELIM

-355 LAIRQD
+355 LALRQD
-361 LREEISLMIDIGTNG
+361 QKDEISLMIDIGTNG

-381 NRERMVTCSTAA
+381 NRNRLVTCSTAA

-404 GMRGADG
+404 GMRGAAG
-411 AVDHVKYEDG
+411 AVDHVKYENG
-421 KWSYTTVGNKPAV
+421 KWDYTTVGNQPAV

-449 DAGILDENGVLRS
+449 DAGMLDENGALSS

-467 GVFILVPPEQS
+467 GVFMLVPLEQA

-494 QLAKAAIAAGIRML
+494 QLAKAAIAAGIQML
-508 MEKLG
+508 MKRLG
-513 ITEDEISSV
+513 ITEEEICSV

-534 VSAGKISLLPATL
+534 VSAGKIGLLPAAL

-569 KEMLEMDELVRKTEF
+569 REMLEMDELVGKIDF
-584 IELAASAD
+584 VELAASGD

-598 DELGFEID
+598 DELGFEAN

>member
-1 MEKGDAQKNIFL
+1 
-13 SWLLVIVM
+13 
-21 FELEMWEVFMAWV
+21 
-34 KFVREGIE
+34 
-42 IEVNAGM
+42 M

-55 IQAGLRPDAPCGGLG
+55 IRAGLRPDAPCGGLG

-75 LVKMNGEVV
+75 LVKINGEVV
-84 KACQMQIGEGEICV
+84 KACQVRVGTGETCV
-98 VETLDGAG
+98 VETLDRVGD
-106 NEKILTDGFNREV
+106 EKILTAGFNREV
-119 VLEPG
+119 VFEPG
-124 LKMAQVKLEKAKT
+124 LRMAQVELEKAKP

-147 LDTLAEADGE
+147 LNELAEKDSD
-157 VEPEQM
+157 VDPESM
-163 EVDLKLAGEL
+163 EVDLRLAGEL
-173 YGMRRDSDEWYV
+173 YGMRRDSDDWYV
-185 IYSRRRILEMRKEAG
+185 IYSGRRILEMRKVAG

-211 TTIAGYLLDGADGRT
+211 TTIAGYLLDGEDGRT

-253 GTEALSMCVRKAV
+253 GTEVLSMCIREAA
-266 NEMLGSLA
+266 NEMLGVLA
-274 EDAGIRR
+274 DDAGIDRR
-281 EDVFQVCV
+281 DIFQVCI

-329 SVQERAELIM
+329 DVQRKAELIM

-355 LAIRQD
+355 LALRQD
-361 LREEISLMIDIGTNG
+361 LQEEISLMIDIGTNG

-381 NRERMVTCSTAA
+381 NREHLVTCSTAA

-404 GMRGADG
+404 GMRGAAG

-449 DAGILDENGVLRS
+449 DAGMLDENGALS
-462 GQEKQ
+462 TGQENQ
-467 GVFILVPPEQS
+467 GVFMLVPPEQA

-494 QLAKAAIAAGIRML
+494 QLAKAAIAAGIQML
-508 MEKLG
+508 MERLG

-534 VSAGKISLLPATL
+534 VSAGKIGLIPTAL
-547 VKKVKP
+547 VKEVKP

-569 KEMLEMDELVRKTEF
+569 NEMLEMDELVRKIDF
-584 IELAASAD
+584 VELAASAE
-592 FQDYFI
+592 FQDHFI
-598 DELGFEID
+598 DELGFIKVNE
-606 E
+606 

>member
-1 MEKGDAQKNIFL
+1 
-13 SWLLVIVM
+13 
-21 FELEMWEVFMAWV
+21 MAWV
-34 KFVREGIE
+34 NFVREGKR
-42 IEVNAGM
+42 IEVEDGE

-55 IQAGLRPDAPCGGLG
+55 IRAGLRPDAPCGGLG

-75 LVKMNGEVV
+75 LVKIDGEVV
-84 KACQMQIGEGEICV
+84 KACQVRAGGEPEHKEYI
-98 VETLDGAG
+98 VETLQRSGD
-106 NEKILTDGFNREV
+106 EKILTDGFNREV
-119 VLEPG
+119 VFAPG
-124 LKMAQVKLEKAKT
+124 VRMEKVVLEKAKP

-147 LDTLAEADGE
+147 LDALAETDSG
-157 VEPEQM
+157 VEPERM
-163 EVDLKLAGEL
+163 EADLKLAGEL
-173 YGMRRDSDEWYV
+173 YGMRRDSDDWYV
-185 IYSRRRILEMRKEAG
+185 IYSGRRIMELRKEVG
-200 RRCLAAFDIGT
+200 RRCLVAFDIGT
-211 TTIAGYLLDGADGRT
+211 TTIAGYLLDGEDGRT

-253 GTEALSMCVRKAV
+253 GTDVLSQCIREAV
-266 NEMLGSLA
+266 NEMLGVLA
-274 EDAGIRR
+274 GAAGISR
-281 EDVFQVCV
+281 DDIFQVCI

-329 SVQERAELIM
+329 DVQRKAELIM

-355 LAIRQD
+355 LTLRQD
-361 LREEISLMIDIGTNG
+361 LKDEISLMIDIGTNG

-381 NRERMVTCSTAA
+381 NKERLVTCSTAA

-404 GMRGADG
+404 GMRGAAG
-411 AVDHVKYEDG
+411 AVDHVKFEDG
-421 KWSYTTVGNKPAV
+421 KWSYTTVGDKPAV

-449 DAGILDENGVLRS
+449 DAGMLDENGVLSS
-462 GQEKQ
+462 GQEKP
-467 GVFILVPPEQS
+467 GVFVLVPKEQA
-478 GNERGV
+478 GTEKGV
-484 YLTQKDIGEV
+484 YITQKDIGEV
-494 QLAKAAIAAGIRML
+494 QLAKAAIAAGIQML
-508 MEKLG
+508 EKQLG
-513 ITEDEISSV
+513 IMEDQIDSV

-534 VSAGKISLLPATL
+534 VSAGRIGLFPETL
-547 VKKVKP
+547 VRKVKP

-569 KEMLEMDELVRKTEF
+569 KEMLEMDELVRKIDF
-584 IELAASAD
+584 VELAASAD

-598 DELGFEID
+598 DELGFEMS

>member
-1 MEKGDAQKNIFL
+1 MPG
-13 SWLLVIVM
+13 
-21 FELEMWEVFMAWV
+21 
-34 KFVREGIE
+34 
-42 IEVNAGM
+42 
-49 SVLEAE
+49 
-55 IQAGLRPDAPCGGLG
+55 APCGGLG

-75 LVKMNGEVV
+75 LVKINGEVV
-84 KACQMQIGEGEICV
+84 KACQIRIGEGETCV
-98 VETLDGAG
+98 VETLDRAG

-119 VLEPG
+119 VFEPG
-124 LKMAQVKLEKAKT
+124 LWMAQVELEKAKT

-147 LDTLAEADGE
+147 LDTLAETDGE
-157 VEPEQM
+157 VEPGQM

-300 GISPASLV
+300 GISPAS
-308 HAPYTPAV
+308 
-316 SERLVLNAGDYGL
+316 
-329 SVQERAELIM
+329 ELIM
-339 LPDIAG
+339 LSDIAG

-404 GMRGADG
+404 GMRGAAG

-421 KWSYTTVGNKPAV
+421 KWNYTTVGNKPAV

-449 DAGILDENGVLRS
+449 DAGMLDENGVLRS

-467 GVFILVPPEQS
+467 GVFILVLPERG

-484 YLTQKDIGEV
+484 YLTQKDLGEV
-494 QLAKAAIAAGIRML
+494 QLAKAAIAAGIQML
-508 MEKLG
+508 MERIG
-513 ITEDEISSV
+513 ITEDDICSV

-534 VSAGKISLLPATL
+534 VSAGKIGLLPATL

-569 KEMLEMDELVRKTEF
+569 KEMLEMDELVRKIEF
-584 IELAASAD
+584 VELAASAD
-592 FQDYFI
+592 FQDHFI
-598 DELGFEID
+598 DELGFETG

>member
-1 MEKGDAQKNIFL
+1 
-13 SWLLVIVM
+13 
-21 FELEMWEVFMAWV
+21 MAWV

-42 IEVNAGM
+42 IKVNAGM

-55 IQAGLRPDAPCGGLG
+55 IRAGLRPDAPCGGLG

-75 LVKMNGEVV
+75 LVKINGEVV
-84 KACQMQIGEGEICV
+84 KACQVRIGEGETCV
-98 VETLDGAG
+98 VETLDRAG

-119 VLEPG
+119 VFEPG
-124 LKMAQVKLEKAKT
+124 LRMVQVELEKAKT

-147 LDTLAEADGE
+147 LDTLAETDGE
-157 VEPEQM
+157 VEPGQM

-329 SVQERAELIM
+329 DVQRKAELIM

-355 LAIRQD
+355 LTLRQD
-361 LREEISLMIDIGTNG
+361 LKDEISLMIDIGTNG

-381 NRERMVTCSTAA
+381 NKERLVTCSTAA

-404 GMRGADG
+404 GMRGAAG
-411 AVDHVKYEDG
+411 AVDHVKFEDG
-421 KWSYTTVGNKPAV
+421 KWSYTTVGDKPAV

-449 DAGILDENGVLRS
+449 DAGMLDENGVLSS
-462 GQEKQ
+462 GQEKS
-467 GVFILVPPEQS
+467 GVFVLVPKEQA
-478 GNERGV
+478 GTEKGV
-484 YLTQKDIGEV
+484 YITQKDIGEV
-494 QLAKAAIAAGIRML
+494 QLAKAAIAAGIQML
-508 MEKLG
+508 EKQLG
-513 ITEDEISSV
+513 IMEDQIDSV

-534 VSAGKISLLPATL
+534 VSAGRIGLFPETL
-547 VKKVKP
+547 VRKVKP

-569 KEMLEMDELVRKTEF
+569 RKMLEMDELVRKIDF
-584 IELAASAD
+584 VELAASAD

-598 DELGFEID
+598 DELGFGMSE
-606 E
+606 

>member
-1 MEKGDAQKNIFL
+1 
-13 SWLLVIVM
+13 
-21 FELEMWEVFMAWV
+21 MAWV
-34 KFVREGIE
+34 KFVRENIE
-42 IEVNAGM
+42 IEMEDGA

-55 IQAGLRPDAPCGGLG
+55 IRAGLRPDAPCGGLG

-75 LVKMNGEVV
+75 LVKINGEVV
-84 KACQMQIGEGEICV
+84 KACQVRISEGETCV
-98 VETLDGAG
+98 VETLDRAG
-106 NEKILTDGFNREV
+106 SEKILTDGFNREV
-119 VLEPG
+119 VFEPG
-124 LKMAQVKLEKAKT
+124 LRMVQVELEKARP

-147 LDTLAEADGE
+147 LDELAEMDSD
-157 VEPEQM
+157 VEPERM

-173 YGMRRDSDEWYV
+173 YGMRRDSDDWYV
-185 IYSRRRILEMRKEAG
+185 IYSGRRILEMRKQAG

-211 TTIAGYLLDGADGRT
+211 TTIAGYLLDSEDGRM

-253 GTEALSMCVRKAV
+253 GTDVLSRCIREAV
-266 NEMLGSLA
+266 NEMLGVLA
-274 EDAGIRR
+274 GDAGISR
-281 EDVFQVCV
+281 EDIFQVCI

-329 SVQERAELIM
+329 DVQRKAELIM

-355 LAIRQD
+355 LALRQD
-361 LREEISLMIDIGTNG
+361 QKDEISLMIDIGTNG

-381 NRERMVTCSTAA
+381 NRNRLVTCSTAA

-404 GMRGADG
+404 GMRGAAG
-411 AVDHVKYEDG
+411 AVDHVKYENG
-421 KWSYTTVGNKPAV
+421 KWDYTTVGNQPAV

-449 DAGILDENGVLRS
+449 DAGMLDENGALSS

-467 GVFILVPPEQS
+467 GVFMLVPLEQA

-494 QLAKAAIAAGIRML
+494 QLAKAAIAAGIQML
-508 MEKLG
+508 MKRLG
-513 ITEDEISSV
+513 ITEEEICSV

-534 VSAGKISLLPATL
+534 VSAGKIGLLPAAL

-569 KEMLEMDELVRKTEF
+569 REMLEMDELVGKIDF
-584 IELAASAD
+584 VELAASGD

-598 DELGFEID
+598 DELGFEAN

>member
-1 MEKGDAQKNIFL
+1 
-13 SWLLVIVM
+13 
-21 FELEMWEVFMAWV
+21 MAWV

-55 IQAGLRPDAPCGGLG
+55 IRAGLRPDAPCGGLG

-75 LVKMNGEVV
+75 LVKIDGEVV
-84 KACQMQIGEGEICV
+84 KACQVRIGEGETCV
-98 VETLDGAG
+98 VETLDRAG

-119 VLEPG
+119 VFEPG
-124 LKMAQVKLEKAKT
+124 LRMAQVELEKAKT

-147 LDTLAEADGE
+147 LDALAETDGE
-157 VEPEQM
+157 VEPGQM

-173 YGMRRDSDEWYV
+173 Y
-185 IYSRRRILEMRKEAG
+185 
-200 RRCLAAFDIGT
+200 FDIGT

-329 SVQERAELIM
+329 AVQERAELIM
-339 LPDIAG
+339 LSDIAG

-361 LREEISLMIDIGTNG
+361 QQEEISLMIDIGTNG

-404 GMRGADG
+404 GMRGAAG

-421 KWSYTTVGNKPAV
+421 KWNYTTVGNKPAV

-449 DAGILDENGVLRS
+449 DAGMLDENGVLRS

-467 GVFILVPPEQS
+467 GVFILVPPERG

-484 YLTQKDIGEV
+484 YLTQKDLGEV
-494 QLAKAAIAAGIRML
+494 QLAKAAIAAGIQML
-508 MEKLG
+508 MERIG
-513 ITEDEISSV
+513 ITEDDICSV

-534 VSAGKISLLPATL
+534 VSAGKIGLFPATL

-569 KEMLEMDELVRKTEF
+569 KEMLEMDELVRKIEF
-584 IELAASAD
+584 VELAASAD
-592 FQDYFI
+592 FQDHFI
-598 DELGFEID
+598 DELGFETG

>member
-1 MEKGDAQKNIFL
+1 
-13 SWLLVIVM
+13 
-21 FELEMWEVFMAWV
+21 MAWV
-34 KFVREGIE
+34 KFVRENIE
-42 IEVNAGM
+42 IEMEDGA

-55 IQAGLRPDAPCGGLG
+55 IRAGLRPDAPCGGLG

-75 LVKMNGEVV
+75 LVKINGEVV
-84 KACQMQIGEGEICV
+84 KACQVRISEGETCV
-98 VETLDGAG
+98 VETLDRAG
-106 NEKILTDGFNREV
+106 SEKILTDGFNREV
-119 VLEPG
+119 VFEPG
-124 LKMAQVKLEKAKT
+124 LRMVQVELEKARP

-147 LDTLAEADGE
+147 LDELAEMDSD
-157 VEPEQM
+157 VEPERM

-185 IYSRRRILEMRKEAG
+185 IYSGRRILEMRKQAG

-211 TTIAGYLLDGADGRT
+211 TTIAGYLLDSEDGRM

-253 GTEALSMCVRKAV
+253 GTDVLSRCIREAV
-266 NEMLGSLA
+266 NEMLGVLA
-274 EDAGIRR
+274 GDAGISR
-281 EDVFQVCV
+281 EDIFQVCI

-329 SVQERAELIM
+329 DVQRKAELIM

-355 LAIRQD
+355 LALRQD
-361 LREEISLMIDIGTNG
+361 QKDEISLMIDIGTNG

-381 NRERMVTCSTAA
+381 NRNRLVTCSTAA

-404 GMRGADG
+404 GMRGAAG
-411 AVDHVKYEDG
+411 AVDHVKYENG
-421 KWSYTTVGNKPAV
+421 KWDYTTVGNQPAV

-449 DAGILDENGVLRS
+449 DAGMLDENGALSS

-467 GVFILVPPEQS
+467 GVFMLVPLEQA

-494 QLAKAAIAAGIRML
+494 QLAKAAIAAGIQML
-508 MEKLG
+508 MKRLG
-513 ITEDEISSV
+513 ITEEEICSV

-534 VSAGKISLLPATL
+534 VSAGKIGLLPAAL

-569 KEMLEMDELVRKTEF
+569 REMLEMDELVGKIDF
-584 IELAASAD
+584 VELAASGD

-598 DELGFEID
+598 DELGFEAN

>member
-1 MEKGDAQKNIFL
+1 
-13 SWLLVIVM
+13 
-21 FELEMWEVFMAWV
+21 MAWV
-34 KFVREGIE
+34 NFVREGKR
-42 IEVNAGM
+42 IEVEDGE

-55 IQAGLRPDAPCGGLG
+55 IRAGLRPDAPCGGLG

-75 LVKMNGEVV
+75 LVKIDGEVV
-84 KACQMQIGEGEICV
+84 KACQVRAGGEPEHKEYI
-98 VETLDGAG
+98 VETLERSGD
-106 NEKILTDGFNREV
+106 EKILTDGFNREV
-119 VLEPG
+119 VFAPG
-124 LKMAQVKLEKAKT
+124 VRMEKVVLEKAKP

-147 LDTLAEADGE
+147 LDALAETDSG
-157 VEPEQM
+157 VEPERM
-163 EVDLKLAGEL
+163 EADLKLAGEL
-173 YGMRRDSDEWYV
+173 YGMRRDSDDWYV
-185 IYSRRRILEMRKEAG
+185 IYSGRRIMELRKEVG
-200 RRCLAAFDIGT
+200 RRCLVAFDIGT
-211 TTIAGYLLDGADGRT
+211 TTIAGYLLDGEDGRT

-237 QYGADVI
+237 QYGANVI

-253 GTEALSMCVRKAV
+253 GTDVLSQCIREAV
-266 NEMLGSLA
+266 NEMLGVLA
-274 EDAGIRR
+274 GAAGISR
-281 EDVFQVCV
+281 DDIFQVCI

-329 SVQERAELIM
+329 DVQRKAELIM

-355 LAIRQD
+355 LTLRQD
-361 LREEISLMIDIGTNG
+361 LKDEISLMIDIGTNG

-381 NRERMVTCSTAA
+381 NKERLVTCSTAA

-404 GMRGADG
+404 GMRGAAG
-411 AVDHVKYEDG
+411 AVDHVKFEDG
-421 KWSYTTVGNKPAV
+421 KWSYTTVGDKPAV

-449 DAGILDENGVLRS
+449 DAGMLDENGVLSS
-462 GQEKQ
+462 GQEKP
-467 GVFILVPPEQS
+467 GVFVLVPKEQA
-478 GNERGV
+478 GTEKGV
-484 YLTQKDIGEV
+484 YITQKDIGEV
-494 QLAKAAIAAGIRML
+494 QLAKAAIAAGIQML
-508 MEKLG
+508 EKQLG
-513 ITEDEISSV
+513 IMEDQIDSV

-534 VSAGKISLLPATL
+534 VSAGRIGLFPETL
-547 VKKVKP
+547 VRKVKP

-569 KEMLEMDELVRKTEF
+569 REMLEMDELVRKIDF
-584 IELAASAD
+584 VELAASAD

-598 DELGFEID
+598 DELGFEMS